1 MPQIIVTR
9 QDDLFLRR
17 LLELEIPEI
26 REEQGIIVIKKILR
40 VPGLF
45 SKLVVESKKIGVDP
59 LGTCIGQG
67 AERIRTISKLIYPER
82 LDIAPW
88 SEDKRTMLFNL
99 LSPVKPVKLTIG
111 KGEK

>member
-1 MPQIIVTR
+1 MPQIIITR
-9 QDDLFLRR
+9 QDDLFLHK

-26 REEQGIIVIKKILR
+26 KEGIIVIEKILR
-40 VPGLF
+40 VPGIL
-45 SKLVVESKKIGVDP
+45 SKLVVKSKKLGVDP
-59 LGTCIGQG
+59 LGTCIGKD
-67 AERIRTISKLIYPER
+67 AERIRTISRLIYPER

-88 SEDKRTMLFNL
+88 SEDKRIMLFNL